1 MYTMLNLTESVS
13 EMKMAKT
20 NAMIYKE
27 ILFSMSTTLNFYVL
41 TSYSMKDQM
50 SYTM

>member
-13 EMKMAKT
+13 GMKMEKN

-27 ILFSMSTTLNFYVL
+27 MLFSMSTTLNYYVL
-41 TSYSMKDQM
+41 TYSMKDQM
-50 SYTM
+50 S